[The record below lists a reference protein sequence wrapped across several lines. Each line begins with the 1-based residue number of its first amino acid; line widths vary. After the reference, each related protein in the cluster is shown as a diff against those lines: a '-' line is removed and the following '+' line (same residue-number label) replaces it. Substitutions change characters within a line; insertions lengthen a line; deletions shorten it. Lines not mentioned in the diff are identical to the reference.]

1 MFLVDLSHT
10 ARCPSNTGIQRVCRQ
25 FFHQAREAEGAAHV
39 QPVVYD
45 KFYQRWREPGASEW
59 NFIEWNANIT
69 PGKKR
74 GARWPLK
81 DKLRGKAGS
90 LGLPVGY
97 RALAQQQLAEAEA
110 FIAPEIFY
118 PETHA
123 AYAKIFPQ
131 LTGPKIAVFYDLIAL
146 RLPQFTP
153 AGTVKR
159 FETYL
164 NELRDFDGVAAI
176 SKASRD
182 DLIAHWREQGVTDH
196 PPVEAVPLGVDFSK
210 IDRAAAAVGPVHR
223 DPNAPVTALF
233 VSTFEGR
240 KNQIAL
246 LEAAELL
253 WQAGVKFRLRFV
265 GMLNRETGVK
275 AMNRLETLKRAGRD
289 VEYLGALDDQSLT
302 VAYREADFTVYPSLM
317 EGFGLPVIESLHYQ
331 KPCVVCEKHAL
342 GEVAVGGGC
351 LTVSEPTAEN
361 LAPAMRRMIEDA
373 ALREQLVD
381 EAKARQFRSWRVYAE
396 EILAFARSIKR

>member
-10 ARCPSNTGIQRVCRQ
+10 ARCPSNTGIQRVCRE
-25 FFHQAREAEGAAHV
+25 FFRQARAVEGQGAVAATIHD
-39 QPVVYD
+39 P
-45 KFYQRWREPGASEW
+45 FYGRWREPIDYEW
-59 NFIEWNANIT
+59 NLIEWNAKIV

-74 GARWPLK
+74 GARWRAQ
-81 DKLRGKAGS
+81 DKIRGKLS
-90 LGLPVGY
+90 SMGLPMGLQALNDD
-97 RALAQQQLAEAEA
+97 ALAGAEA

-118 PETHA
+118 PETHK
-123 AYAKIFPQ
+123 AYSTIFPKIK
-131 LTGPKIAVFYDLIAL
+131 GPKVAVFYDLIAL

-176 SKASRD
+176 SAASRD
-182 DLIAHWREQGVTDH
+182 DLVAHWRQQGVTDH
-196 PPVEAVPLGVDFSK
+196 PPVEAVPLGVDFSN
-210 IDRAAAAVGPVHR
+210 IDLSNAPQP
-223 DPNAPVTALF
+223 DPNAPPTALF

-253 WQAGVKFRLRFV
+253 WADGVKFNLQFV
-265 GMLNRETGVK
+265 GMLNRETGAK
-275 AMNRLETLKRAGRD
+275 AMARLEELKAAGRS
-289 VEYLGALDDQSLT
+289 VEYLGALDDQSLNET
-302 VAYREADFTVYPSLM
+302 YHRADFTVYPSLM
-317 EGFGLPVIESLHYQ
+317 EGFGLPVIESLNYG

-351 LTVSEPTAEN
+351 LLVPEPTPEH
-361 LAPAMRRMIEDA
+361 LAGPMRRLIEDGGLLDKLTA
-373 ALREQLVD
+373 
-381 EAKARQFRSWRVYAE
+381 EAKARTFRTWRNYAE
-396 EILAFARSIKR
+396 DILAFARSLG

>member
-25 FFHQAREAEGAAHV
+25 FFHQAREAEGGENVPLA
-39 QPVVYD
+39 VYD
-45 KFYQRWREPGASEW
+45 KFYGHWREPVTSEW

-97 RALAQQQLAEAEA
+97 HKIDDSLLAQAEA

-123 AYAKIFPQ
+123 AYAKIFPK
-131 LTGPKIAVFYDLIAL
+131 LTGPKVAVFYDLIAL

-176 SKASRD
+176 SEASRD
-182 DLIAHWREQGVTDH
+182 DLLAHWKEQGVTDH

-210 IDRAAAAVGPVHR
+210 IDVSGAPER
-223 DPNAPVTALF
+223 DPNSTPTALF

-240 KNQIAL
+240 KNQIVL

-253 WQAGVKFRLRFV
+253 WQDGVDFRLRFV

-275 AMNRLETLKRAGRD
+275 AMTRLEELKRAGRP
-289 VEYLGALDDQSLT
+289 VEYLGSLDDQSLT
-302 VAYREADFTVYPSLM
+302 RAYHEADFTVYPSLM
-317 EGFGLPVIESLHYQ
+317 EGFGLPVIESLHYG

-351 LTVSEPTAEN
+351 LTVPEPTAEY
-361 LAPAMRRMIEDA
+361 LAPAMRQMIEDTP
-373 ALREQLVD
+373 LRERLVAA
-381 EAKARQFRSWRVYAE
+381 AKSRKFRNWRVYAE
-396 EILAFARSIKR
+396 EILAFARSLKR